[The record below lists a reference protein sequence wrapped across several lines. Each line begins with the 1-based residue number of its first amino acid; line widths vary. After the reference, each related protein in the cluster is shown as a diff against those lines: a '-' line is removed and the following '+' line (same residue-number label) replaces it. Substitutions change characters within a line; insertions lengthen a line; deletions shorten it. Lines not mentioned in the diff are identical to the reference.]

1 MNELSAEVLVLIM
14 GAVIALIFIV
24 LLVWVISLSV
34 KLKRLRGQYTAFM
47 DGAGVSDLE
56 TVITAIKERAQ
67 LGEQRQQEQT
77 LQIEKLE
84 QAIPKM
90 NSRVG
95 VVRYNAFGDGGH
107 ELSFSLALVNDE
119 LDGVVLSG
127 IYNRETT
134 YVYAKPLEKGRS
146 AYALTPEEIQSIN
159 EAK

>member
-34 KLKRLRGQYTAFM
+34 NLKRLRGQYTAFM